1 MKNCFS
7 RTGMMKKVTKVKGH
21 KVTKKPQHSRAGV
34 RDNRAFVCDNRAF
47 VHDRKTGIRGEKMA
61 VRGEKWAEK
70 CTNDDVQTRGKRRV
84 FTLKG

>member
-7 RTGMMKKVTKVKGH
+7 RTGMMKKVTKVTGH

>member
-1 MKNCFS
+1 
-7 RTGMMKKVTKVKGH
+7 MMKKVTKVTGH